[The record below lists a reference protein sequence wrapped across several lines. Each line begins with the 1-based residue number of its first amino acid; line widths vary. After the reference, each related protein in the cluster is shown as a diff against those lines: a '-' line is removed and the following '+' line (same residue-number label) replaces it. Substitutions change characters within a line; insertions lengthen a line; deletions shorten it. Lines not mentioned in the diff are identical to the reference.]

1 MITVMSRTQKE
12 LLIVIFTAICTTI
25 LVWAPFFLHLTSF
38 WGISYPE
45 GGLST
50 VVRNYDGPNYIV
62 VAKTWYD
69 PKLILQQFSGTLS
82 PLYYTAH
89 YPLFPLFIALLAPLL
104 GFLHAL
110 LFIPLVFSA
119 AAACV
124 FYVLLKQVGLQ
135 KDALWLSS
143 LFLLFPARFV
153 AVRSVGSPEPLF
165 LTLLFLS
172 LYFFLRKKYGA
183 SGVFGGLA
191 TLTRSP
197 GILLFVSYVLFF
209 IFQVMK
215 ERHLLRP
222 SKWPWKE
229 FLGILI
235 IPLSLLGLFLFYGYK
250 TGDFF
255 AYFHSGDNIHLSFP
269 PFQVFNAA
277 KQWVG
282 EFWLEDIIYVY
293 LFGLLAVFG
302 LYAKKLYPLFFFAL
316 VYFLATI
323 SVEHRDVARY
333 SIPLFP
339 LLLIGLSEFFSR
351 KLFRWAYLL
360 LLPAVY
366 LYVQNFL

>member
-12 LLIVIFTAICTTI
+12 LLVVFLTAICTTI
-25 LVWAPFFLHLTSF
+25 LIWAPFFLHLTSF
-38 WGISYPE
+38 WGICYPD

-50 VVRNYDGPNYIV
+50 VVRNYDGPNYIA

-69 PKLILQQFSGTLS
+69 PTLILQHFSGTLS

-89 YPLFPLFIALLAPLL
+89 FPLFPLFIALLAPLL

-110 LFIPLVFSA
+110 LFVPLVFSA
-119 AAACV
+119 IAACV

-135 KDALWLSS
+135 KDAMWLSS

-153 AVRSVGSPEPLF
+153 AVRAVGSREPLF

-172 LYFFLRKKYGA
+172 LLFFLRKRYGA

-197 GILLFVSYVLFF
+197 GILLFVSYVLFLV
-209 IFQVMK
+209 FQVVK
-215 ERHLLRP
+215 DRNLFRP
-222 SKWPWKE
+222 SKWPWKGI
-229 FLGILI
+229 LGILV
-235 IPLSLLGLFLFYGYK
+235 IPLFLLGLFLFYGFK

-277 KQWVG
+277 KVWDG
-282 EFWLEDIIYVY
+282 EFWLEDIIYIY
-293 LFGLLAVFG
+293 LFGLLGVFG

-316 VYFLATI
+316 IYFLATI
-323 SVEHRDVARY
+323 S
-333 SIPLFP
+333 
-339 LLLIGLSEFFSR
+339 
-351 KLFRWAYLL
+351 
-360 LLPAVY
+360 
-366 LYVQNFL
+366 